1 MIRSTLGRISG
12 LALGLGA
19 LALFIYVVGLDELR
33 RVIVQVNPA
42 VMIFMTGIQLL
53 GLIFYASAWFIL
65 IRATG
70 HRIRFLT
77 CQGIAFAS
85 IFASYTLPSGVFLE
99 AMRVILGSKES
110 GMKIG
115 ESTATVIFHR
125 ILYVLGFLGSTS
137 AALLALI
144 IGRHIIYSAVL
155 DLSVLPAIAIGGLIV
170 LVYLSL
176 RPKRLQ
182 PILDCVSQTC
192 SAPDQS
198 CPKGSKSR
206 RKSRPIPYRV
216 STRLS

>member
-12 LALGLGA
+12 LALGLAA

-53 GLIFYASAWFIL
+53 GLIFYASAWFML

-85 IFASYTLPSGVFLE
+85 IFASYTLPSGIFLE

-110 GMKIG
+110 GMKLG
-115 ESTATVIFHR
+115 ESTATVIFRSEEH
-125 ILYVLGFLGSTS
+125 TS
-137 AALLALI
+137 E
-144 IGRHIIYSAVL
+144 
-155 DLSVLPAIAIGGLIV
+155 
-170 LVYLSL
+170 
-176 RPKRLQ
+176 LQ
-182 PILDCVSQTC
+182 SH
-192 SAPDQS
+192 
-198 CPKGSKSR
+198 
-206 RKSRPIPYRV
+206 
-216 STRLS
+216 